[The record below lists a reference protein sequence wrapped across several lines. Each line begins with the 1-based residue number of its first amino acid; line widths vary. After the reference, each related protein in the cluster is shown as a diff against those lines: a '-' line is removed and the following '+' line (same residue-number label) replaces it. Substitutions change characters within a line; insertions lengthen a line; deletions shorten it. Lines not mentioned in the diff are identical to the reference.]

1 MIVYRFM
8 FKKKKRLFNNEDW
21 FSKRESRYYLVED
34 LIKRK
39 LILQMT
45 KKDVIKFLGDEFNDI
60 NCNIWTFY
68 LGKKYLINFK
78 ERKLNIIFGD
88 KGKVKQVLIK

>member
-1 MIVYRFM
+1 MVSCLKR
-8 FKKKKRLFNNEDW
+8 KKRLFNKEDW
-21 FSKRESRYYLVED
+21 FSRRESRSSLAED

-45 KKDVIKFLGDEFNDI
+45 KKEVLQFLGDEFNDV
-60 NCNIWTFY
+60 NSNVWTFY
-68 LGKKYLINFK
+68 LGKKYVINFK